1 LQRDVKARSA
11 AVAAALAVALTGCS
25 GVRETLRARPGPASS
40 VFDATELVDVLAPDT
55 VPAIDRPA
63 FEAPDEAARHLQPEV
78 PVAVLEVAG
87 EVRAYPLAILVWH
100 EIVNDTVGGVPVAV
114 TYAPLSGGV
123 QAFRRTVAGRVLSFG
138 GSGKLYRSNLVMYDR
153 ATRSLWPQ
161 LRGEAVLGP
170 LRGASL
176 ERLPIQIGS
185 FGDFRGSY
193 PNGRVLSA
201 ATGAAR
207 VYGATPYAGYDSRR
221 APSDSFFAVAPD
233 RRLGAMERVVGVRT
247 AAGSRAYRY
256 ATLRS
261 AGAILD
267 RIGGQEVVVL
277 WREGTRSAVDTPL
290 IADGRDIGSAGV
302 FVPVVDGRRLDLS
315 PAPGG
320 FVDRQT
326 GSVWSVLGVATGGPM
341 AGKRLD
347 LVEHMDAFWFAWAAF
362 APATEVFE
370 AS

>member
-1 LQRDVKARSA
+1 LV
-11 AVAAALAVALTGCS
+11 AVVSALAVGFTGCS
-25 GVRETLRARPGPASS
+25 GLRETLRARPGPAPT
-40 VFDATELVDVLAPDT
+40 VFDAAELLDVLAPDT
-55 VPAIDRPA
+55 VPAIDRPV
-63 FEAPDEAARHLQPEV
+63 FEAPGEAATHLQPEV

-87 EVRAYPLAILVWH
+87 DVRAYPLAILVWH
-100 EIVNDTVGGVPVAV
+100 EIVNDSVGGVPVAV

-138 GSGKLYRSNLVMYDR
+138 SSGKLYRSNLVMYDR
-153 ATRSLWPQ
+153 ATQSLWPQ

-185 FGDFRGSY
+185 FGDFRASY
-193 PNGRVLSA
+193 PSGKVLSA

-221 APSDSFFAVAPD
+221 TPSDSFFARAPD

-247 AAGSRAYRY
+247 GSGSQAYRY

-261 AGAILD
+261 AGVIYD
-267 RIGGQEVVVL
+267 RIGGLEVVL
-277 WREGTRSAVDTPL
+277 FWREGTRSALDTPF
-290 IADGRDIGSAGV
+290 IADGRDVGSAGV
-302 FVPVVDGRRLDLS
+302 FVPVVDAKRLDLS

-320 FVDRQT
+320 FRDRQS
-326 GSVWSVLGVATGGPM
+326 GSTWSVLGVATGGPM
-341 AGKRLD
+341 AGKRLVP
-347 LVEHMDAFWFAWAAF
+347 VEHVDAFWFAWAAF
-362 APATEVFE
+362 APTTEVFG

>member
-1 LQRDVKARSA
+1 M
-11 AVAAALAVALTGCS
+11 AVVSALAVGFTGCS
-25 GVRETLRARPGPASS
+25 GVRETLRARPGPAPT

-55 VPAIDRPA
+55 VPAINRPA
-63 FEAPDEAARHLQPEV
+63 FEAPDDAATHLQPEV

-100 EIVNDTVGGVPVAV
+100 EVVNDSVGGVPVAV

-138 GSGKLYRSNLVMYDR
+138 VSGKLYRANLVMYDR

-161 LRGEAVLGP
+161 LQGEAVLGP

-176 ERLPIQIGS
+176 QRLPIQIAS
-185 FGDFRGSY
+185 FEYFRGSY
-193 PNGRVLSA
+193 PNGQVLSA

-221 APSDSFFAVAPD
+221 TPSDAFFAPAPD

-247 AAGSRAYRY
+247 PSGSRAYRF
-256 ATLRS
+256 ATLRT
-261 AGAILD
+261 AGVIYN
-267 RIGGQEVVVL
+267 RIGGQEVVIL
-277 WREGTRSAVDTPL
+277 WRAGTRSALDTPL

-315 PAPGG
+315 QVPGG
-320 FVDRQT
+320 FRDRQS
-326 GSVWSVLGVATGGPM
+326 GSTWSVLGVALSGPM
-341 AGKRLD
+341 TGKRFVR
-347 LVEHMDAFWFAWAAF
+347 VEHVDAFWFAWAAF
-362 APATEVFE
+362 VPTTEVFG
-370 AS
+370 SS